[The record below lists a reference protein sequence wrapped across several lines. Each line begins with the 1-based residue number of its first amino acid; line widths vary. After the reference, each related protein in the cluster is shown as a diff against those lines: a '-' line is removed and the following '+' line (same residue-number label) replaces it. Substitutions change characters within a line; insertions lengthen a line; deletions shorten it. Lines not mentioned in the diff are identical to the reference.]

1 MIYTLLLFLLSGSYT
16 HREWSDTEPHTL
28 VDSMSIQVLNYD
40 QLKPLLHQSN
50 DTTYVVNFWATWCAP
65 CVQEI
70 PYFVAL
76 DSLYADHPFKL
87 VLVSLD
93 FKKDY
98 VRKLLPF
105 VKEKKLEEY
114 VLVLEDN
121 RANYWIDDID
131 PSWSGAIPATLVFN
145 GEERKFYEK
154 SFHHLDELNQII
166 KPFLKN

>member
-1 MIYTLLLFLLSGSYT
+1 MVYTLIFYLLSGFFSYQ
-16 HREWSDTEPHTL
+16 ELPDNEYDIAM
-28 VDSMSIQVLNYD
+28 DSMTVRVMNYD
-40 QLKPLLHQSN
+40 QFKPLLNQNN

-65 CVQEI
+65 CVKEI
-70 PYFVAL
+70 PYFVQI
-76 DSLYADHPFKL
+76 DSIYSNAPFKL

-93 FKKDY
+93 FKRDY
-98 VRKLLPF
+98 VQKLMPF
-105 VKEKKLEEY
+105 VKERGLEDY

-145 GEERKFYEK
+145 GARRKFFERT
-154 SFHHLDELNQII
+154 FHHVDELNDII